1 LRVGPPPLVT
11 TVIAVLL
18 MPTPMEVTRPPEAL
32 GFRLSEPVQ
41 GSFTVGSLPACGAF
55 MSRNYITANGLLRI
69 QRELHWLQ
77 TVERPKITR
86 EVGEAAAMGDRSE
99 NAEYIYGKKRLRQI
113 DGRMRYL
120 MGCLNKIE
128 RVEVAQVSGN
138 RVLFGATV
146 TVEDEHGE
154 AKTWRIYGEHE
165 VDVDNGILSWK
176 GPLGRA
182 LIGKEAGDGVR
193 FKAPSGWRELEVLE
207 VRFEAQPEL
216 LTPEFDRD

>member
-1 LRVGPPPLVT
+1 
-11 TVIAVLL
+11 
-18 MPTPMEVTRPPEAL
+18 
-32 GFRLSEPVQ
+32 
-41 GSFTVGSLPACGAF
+41 

-120 MGCLNKIE
+120 MSCLNKIE
-128 RVEVAQVSGN
+128 PIEIGLIRADK
-138 RVLFGATV
+138 VLFGATV
-146 TVEDEHGE
+146 TVEDEEGV

-165 VDVDNGILSWK
+165 VDVDKGILSWIS
-176 GPLGRA
+176 PLGRA
-182 LIGKEAGDGVR
+182 LMGKQVGDGVR
-193 FKAPSGWRELEVLE
+193 FKAPSGWRELEVVDLRYE
-207 VRFEAQPEL
+207 GQVEL
-216 LTPEFDRD
+216 LTPEYDRD